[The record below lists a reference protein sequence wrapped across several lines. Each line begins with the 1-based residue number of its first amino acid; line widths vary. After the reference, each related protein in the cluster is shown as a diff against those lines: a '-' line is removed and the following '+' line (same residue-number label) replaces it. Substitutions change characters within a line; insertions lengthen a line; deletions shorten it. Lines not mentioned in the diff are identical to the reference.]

1 MADTIFKTKLKASST
16 SHDETGEFFFS
27 FCVVN
32 FNIYI
37 HIYIYIETSLS
48 SKIIKYKKK
57 TLFEDTFGDFNI
69 FFCHYDRFLIIRRN
83 RHRFIKLHF
92 KMSTLKKQ
100 LRDMRNTYVYRSIG
114 GKAFYVFFPFY
125 FLISSNLRVR
135 NCLKCIRKLNSIP
148 NCSHSRSLS

>member
-1 MADTIFKTKLKASST
+1 MADTTFKTKLKASST

-135 NCLKCIRKLNSIP
+135 NCLKCICKLNSIP